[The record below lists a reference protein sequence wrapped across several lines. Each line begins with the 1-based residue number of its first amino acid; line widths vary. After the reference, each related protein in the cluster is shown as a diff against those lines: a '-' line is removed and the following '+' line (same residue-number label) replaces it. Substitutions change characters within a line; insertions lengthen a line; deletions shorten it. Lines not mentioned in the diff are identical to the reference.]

1 MKKEELILADKGF
14 CCKLTLQEMYAES
27 EGWRKV
33 EEVRKVLTKSWAK
46 GLWNFYDMTEIRY
59 QCIHIL
65 LRRDS
70 EKSLE
75 DIHGNLIIAYWFRQM
90 GAMIP
95 MTFVRFTLIYVTLS
109 LLKRRP
115 PHVNQLLR
123 DVKYMLFHYKVNGL
137 KEEFVVHM
145 EHTRLDNQD
154 ETIKNMTFSELCS
167 EFNKFL
173 NNIDTYIRRWRKIG
187 LMITLKPELETP
199 QKLNIN
205 DDTWLDVTN
214 EFNEARICDILS
226 LWKDNTERSVVFRK
240 IKKAFDYLYKTRK
253 PKHEIVEIRKMFL
266 TELHHILKGTSK
278 GIRFIGQLQGEN
290 NRLNEENKQ
299 LSTDVEQARED
310 GFKMGKR
317 TVTEKFIE
325 HAEKPLKSDS
335 IKEAILE
342 QEDLKE
348 SLLPEYL
355 DRVKKLKIKGITT
368 NTITTSLN
376 INLSASEN
384 KVKDAIF
391 TLLTITDENG
401 NRIFADKGQWYAVYK
416 VLTEHHGYPSNKREF
431 CDIMTNWGMNEVSP
445 ACSYNSVRKIPNQ
458 VANAALKVNLW
469 PNYLDKADD
478 KFKKQ
483 IIVAIE
489 LMNLLED

>member
-1 MKKEELILADKGF
+1 
-14 CCKLTLQEMYAES
+14 
-27 EGWRKV
+27 
-33 EEVRKVLTKSWAK
+33 
-46 GLWNFYDMTEIRY
+46 
-59 QCIHIL
+59 
-65 LRRDS
+65 
-70 EKSLE
+70 
-75 DIHGNLIIAYWFRQM
+75 M

-115 PHVNQLLR
+115 PHVTQLLR
-123 DVKYMLFHYKVNGL
+123 DVKHMLFHYKINDL
-137 KEEFVVHM
+137 KEDFVVQM
-145 EHTRLDNQD
+145 EHTHLDNQD
-154 ETIKNMTFSELCS
+154 ETLKNMTFSELCS
-167 EFNKFL
+167 EINKFL
-173 NNIDTYIRRWRKIG
+173 NNIDTYIRRWRKVG

-205 DDTWLDVTN
+205 ENTWLDVTE
-214 EFNEARICDILS
+214 EFNEARICDMLS
-226 LWKDNTERSVVFRK
+226 LWKDNTERLVVFGK
-240 IKKAFDYLYKTRK
+240 IKGAFDYLYRTRK
-253 PKHEIVEIRKMFL
+253 PNHEMVESRKKFL
-266 TELHHILKGTSK
+266 TDLNHILKGTNK
-278 GIRFIGQLQGEN
+278 GIHFVGQLQVEN
-290 NRLNEENKQ
+290 NRLNEQNRQ
-299 LSTDVEQARED
+299 LKTNVKEAREE

-355 DRVKKLKIKGITT
+355 DRVKNLKIKGITT
-368 NTITTSLN
+368 NAVATSLN
-376 INLSASEN
+376 VNLSASEN
-384 KVKDAIF
+384 KVKDAIL

-401 NRIFADKGQWYAVYK
+401 NRIFTDKGQWYAIYK

-431 CDIMTNWGMNEVSP
+431 CDIMINWGMNEVSP
-445 ACSYNSVRKIPNQ
+445 ACSYNSVRKIPSQ
-458 VANAALKVNLW
+458 VRNAALKVNLW
-469 PNYLDKADD
+469 SNYLDKADD